1 MPVVLRPSSPLCE
14 IHPGFVFFCP
24 SSTLSV
30 FYLLCLCLREG
41 VDLGSLPCHLPVP
54 DELILHHFKVV
65 AGFQSYLDQTTLFP
79 SLLRGESFPKIEKYF
94 CVDFTF
100 LPGPWAIITPFFV
113 FVFVLV

>member
-79 SLLRGESFPKIEKYF
+79 SLLRGESFPEIEKYF

-100 LPGPWAIITPFFV
+100 LPGHWAIITPFFV